1 MCLKCQSPF
10 EIPLKGIEDL
20 PNNCFTVNAVTA
32 ANVGARIDPNK
43 VKCELCEETAATVK
57 CTHCHQFQCDSCKRI
72 HQKQKVSAH
81 HQFVT
86 VRDALKGGSSSS
98 APRIPHCRKH
108 PQYEVNSYC
117 ETDQT
122 AVCSECVV
130 DSHIGHDVS
139 RLVVIS
145 QGFKDT
151 ISTLVNKVCFLFLFS
166 PFQLEDKFTLNR

>member
-1 MCLKCQSPF
+1 VCLKCQSPF

-32 ANVGARIDPNK
+32 ANTSTRIDPNK

-57 CTHCHQFQCDSCKRI
+57 CSNCNQFFCENC
-72 HQKQKVSAH
+72 QKMHLKIKAMAN

-86 VRDALKGGSSSS
+86 VPDALKGGSSTFS
-98 APRIPHCRKH
+98 PRILHCQKH

-117 ETDQT
+117 KTDQT
-122 AVCSECVV
+122 AVCAECVV
-130 DSHIGHDVS
+130 DAHRGHDVD
-139 RLVVIS
+139 LLINIS

-151 ISTLVNKVCFLFLFS
+151 ISTLVNKVRLQVSPLFS
-166 PFQLEDKFTLNR
+166 RFENKPPSIR